1 MSGTLHLSAERTR
14 LALRPGRPARL
25 TVEVHNSTDA
35 ADMVSIGIE
44 VPGTAW
50 VVAAQPVTR
59 VSRAESVF
67 IPVEVHV
74 APDVVAGEH
83 EAVLRVTSSRSP
95 EADGLLR
102 VSLTV
107 EPDPGLSIT
116 IDPSV
121 VRGTHRVES
130 EAKVTNTGNTPLRI
144 ALETLD
150 PAGAVTCSA
159 TPSSLALEPGAS
171 APTTITVSARRRA
184 LGGSIRRLVGIRA
197 EGTSETSQVSTQVS
211 TEEFLTFHH
220 RGVATARM
228 LALAVIGVVMAV
240 LGGLFSLATL
250 ADADDAPTKT
260 PASGFSLGG
269 AASAPTGG
277 VIGTIDARSDSSPV
291 ARARVTAIGT
301 DRDGRAVE
309 LASTAT
315 DERGAYRFP
324 SLPIGTHRL
333 NVEAVGFAEQT
344 DDLEVIV
351 VPGEDTEVDPIE
363 LRGLDGE
370 VLGAVTLADRSPGAA
385 GPDEVT
391 ITSESVDD
399 RLADPVTATPDERG
413 LFTISGLSAP
423 GRHRLTLT
431 APGHVSRTI
440 DVELAAG
447 QSLTVPQVSLPG
459 EPGSI
464 AGRVVDSSGRPVDG
478 VAVRILGSGVELE
491 AETDADGRYALAEV
505 PAPDTFVVEFFLT
518 GYERQST
525 AVRLEAGERR
535 DAVNGTLLG
544 TTAILSGRVL
554 DAEGA
559 GIPSATVTVRGE
571 GWSTVTSSSSSTT
584 AAGQVGTYRLAGV
597 PVPGSY
603 TVTVEADGYST
614 RSIEVVFV
622 VAAPQTGM
630 DVVLSVDTGA
640 VSGTVSV
647 DGLATGGLDV
657 SLDDGRTSRRVVS
670 ATSPAGRYSFTG
682 VRPGSYTLTVEGR
695 GVETRILAIRV
706 AAGGSVTV
714 DVSTEAAD

>member
-14 LALRPGRPARL
+14 LTLRPGRPARL

-35 ADMVSIGIE
+35 ADMVSMGIE

-83 EAVLRVTSSRSP
+83 EAVLRVTSSRSS

-121 VRGTHRVES
+121 VRGTHRVEA

-144 ALETLD
+144 TLETVD

-159 TPSSLALEPGAS
+159 SPSSIALEPGAS
-171 APTTITVSARRRA
+171 ASTKVTVSVRRRA

-197 EGTSETSQVSTQVS
+197 EGISETAQVS

-220 RGVATARM
+220 RGVATARV
-228 LALAVIGVVMAV
+228 LALAVLGVVMAV
-240 LGGLFSLATL
+240 LGGLFSIATL
-250 ADADDAPTKT
+250 ADADDAPSKT

-269 AASAPTGG
+269 AASAPTGA
-277 VIGTIDARSDSSPV
+277 VIGTIDAQSDSSPV
-291 ARARVTAIGT
+291 ARARVTAIGI

-309 LASTAT
+309 FASTAT

-324 SLPIGTHRL
+324 SLPAGTHRL
-333 NVEAVGFAEQT
+333 KVEAVGFAEQI

-370 VLGAVTLADRSPGAA
+370 VLGAVTLSDRSPGAA

-399 RLADPVTATPDERG
+399 RLADPVTVTPDERG
-413 LFTISGLSAP
+413 LFTVSGLSAP
-423 GRHRLTLT
+423 GRHRLTLA

-440 DVELAAG
+440 DVDLAAG
-447 QSLTVPQVSLPG
+447 QSLAVPRVSLPG

-491 AETDADGRYALAEV
+491 AETDSDGRYALAEV

-518 GYERQST
+518 GYERQTT
-525 AVRLEAGERR
+525 AVRLDAGERR

-559 GIPSATVTVRGE
+559 GVPSATVTVRGE

-584 AAGQVGTYRLAGV
+584 AAGQIGTYRLAGV

-682 VRPGSYTLTVEGR
+682 VGPGSYTLTVEGR
-695 GVETRILAIRV
+695 GVATRILAIRV
-706 AAGGSVTV
+706 TAGGSVTV
-714 DVSTEAAD
+714 DVSTEATD

>member
-14 LALRPGRPARL
+14 LTLRPGRPARL

-107 EPDPGLSIT
+107 EPDPGLSII

-130 EAKVTNTGNTPLRI
+130 EAKVSNIGNTPLRI

-159 TPSSLALEPGAS
+159 TPFSLALEPGAS
-171 APTTITVSARRRA
+171 ASTKITVSAPRRA

-197 EGTSETSQVSTQVS
+197 EGDSGSSHVS

-220 RGVATARM
+220 RGVATARV
-228 LALAVIGVVMAV
+228 LALAALGVVMTV

-250 ADADDAPTKT
+250 ADADDAPSKT

-315 DERGAYRFP
+315 DDRGAYRFP

-333 NVEAVGFAEQT
+333 EVEAVGFAEQT

-351 VPGEDTEVDPIE
+351 VPGEDTEVDLIE

-399 RLADPVTATPDERG
+399 RLADPVTVTPDERG
-413 LFTISGLSAP
+413 IFTVTGLSAP

-440 DVELAAG
+440 DVDLAAG
-447 QSLTVPQVSLPG
+447 QSLTVPRVSLPG

-478 VAVRILGSGVELE
+478 VAVRVLGSGVELE
-491 AETDADGRYALAEV
+491 AETDTNGRYALGEV
-505 PAPDTFVVEFFLT
+505 PAPDTYVVEFFLT

-544 TTAILSGRVL
+544 TTALLSGRVL
-554 DAEGA
+554 DAEG
-559 GIPSATVTVRGE
+559 GGVPSATVTVRGE

-584 AAGQVGTYRLAGV
+584 AAGQIGTYRVAGV
-597 PVPGSY
+597 PVPGAY

-630 DVVLSVDTGA
+630 DVALSVDTGA

-657 SLDDGRTSRRVVS
+657 TLDDGRTSRRVVS

-695 GVETRILAIRV
+695 GVETRVLAIRV
-706 AAGGSVTV
+706 AAGGVVTA
-714 DVSTEAAD
+714 DVATEAVD